1 MTDETPQRRSLT
13 EDTAVGVED
22 SAALR
27 AVANPIR
34 MRILGT
40 LRVDGVQTVG
50 SISSRI
56 KEASGVVSYHLGQ
69 LARAGFVERVES
81 PDGDRR
87 KSWWKAC
94 QNAIRL
100 DASGVRREGG
110 GAEAMDLF
118 RRSVALSYE
127 MAYERY
133 LDQIPALPRIWVDNC
148 TSDDH
153 VLNLNV
159 SEMKEMIGELNEVI
173 RKWEKIGAERPGDGD
188 DAKHVALILQ
198 VFRWVP

>member
-1 MTDETPQRRSLT
+1 MTDETPQRHALL
-13 EDTAVGVED
+13 EDTAVKVAD

-27 AVANPIR
+27 AVANPVR

-50 SISSRI
+50 SISGRI
-56 KEASGVVSYHLGQ
+56 GEAPGVVSYHLGQ
-69 LARAGFVERVES
+69 LARAGFVEKVES

-87 KSWWKAC
+87 KSWWRAC
-94 QNAIRL
+94 QDAIRP
-100 DASGVRREGG
+100 DVPASRSDRA
-110 GAEAMDLF
+110 GADAMDLF
-118 RRSVALSYE
+118 RRSAAVSYE

-133 LDQIPALPRIWVDNC
+133 LDRVPDLPREWVDNC

-173 RKWEKIGAERPGDGD
+173 RRWEQVGAGRADGGNDAER
-188 DAKHVALILQ
+188 VALVLQ
-198 VFRWVP
+198 VFRWMP